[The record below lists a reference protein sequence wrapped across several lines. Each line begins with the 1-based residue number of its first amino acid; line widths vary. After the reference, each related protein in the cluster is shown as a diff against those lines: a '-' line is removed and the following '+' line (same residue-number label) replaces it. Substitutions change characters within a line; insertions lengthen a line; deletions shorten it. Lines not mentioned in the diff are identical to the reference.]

1 MAQIRKVIW
10 KQKNKKWLQV
20 ALKIWKLLIE
30 AFKINIKKLSLKNSP
45 KTLQTVCLPGRLLMI
60 FGRSTLVGQRP
71 MKSLSSVCLSVTKF
85 SQDWII

>member
-10 KQKNKKWLQV
+10 KQKNKKWFQV

-30 AFKINIKKLSLKNSP
+30 AFKINIKKLSLKTSP
-45 KTLQTVCLPGRLLMI
+45 KTLQTVCLSGRLLMI
-60 FGRSTLVGQRP
+60 LGRSTLVGQHP